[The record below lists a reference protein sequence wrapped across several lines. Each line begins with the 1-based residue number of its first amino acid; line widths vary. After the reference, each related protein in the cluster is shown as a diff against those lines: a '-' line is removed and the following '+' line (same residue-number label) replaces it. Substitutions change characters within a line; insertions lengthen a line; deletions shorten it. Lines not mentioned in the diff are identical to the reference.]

1 LELKFWLVLD
11 ITYFEVGLR
20 MINIALF
27 DHV

>member
-1 LELKFWLVLD
+1 LKFWLVLD